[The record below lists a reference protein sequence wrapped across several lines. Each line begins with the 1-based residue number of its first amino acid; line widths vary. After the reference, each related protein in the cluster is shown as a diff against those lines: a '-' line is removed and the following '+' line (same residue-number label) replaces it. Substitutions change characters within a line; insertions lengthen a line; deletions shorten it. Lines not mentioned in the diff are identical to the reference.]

1 MSVNFDKYFSEDT
14 TLTNE
19 ESDALFKFLDK
30 LGTKGLVEEN
40 NVSVVIHPFTE
51 LNGVHIVSSESL
63 FLDFERKNFYFSF
76 PTKSSLTLAF
86 KIVSDLWKKI
96 YGIDTGGGKPPR
108 SPANYFDEENE
119 DAILPPSDIEAFD
132 FMEKNS
138 NERRFAFVENGTRY
152 FPWGEIRY
160 IGYGMGN
167 SVVVNNITIELG
179 SKLAADFL
187 YAWLTDNVAYYG

>member
-30 LGTKGLVEEN
+30 LGAKGLVEEN
-40 NVSVVIHPFTE
+40 NVSIVIHPFTE

-96 YGIDTGGGKPPR
+96 YGIDTGEGKPMR
-108 SPANYFDEENE
+108 SPANHFDEENE
-119 DAILPPSDIEAFD
+119 DGVLSSSDIEAFA
-132 FMEKNS
+132 FMEENS
-138 NERRFAFVENGTRY
+138 DERKFSFIENGVRY
-152 FPWGEIRY
+152 FPWSEIRS
-160 IGYGMGN
+160 IQYGMGN
-167 SVVVNNITIELG
+167 AIVVNNITIELG

-187 YAWLTDNVAYYG
+187 YAWLIDNVAYYG